1 MTDEA
6 ELSQI
11 WQLLFEIVLDGEKR
25 LAGHFAM
32 HNLTTPQFYVL
43 KTLVE
48 NDGACPIGRLARL
61 HGLTLPTMSGL
72 ITRLEAQTP
81 PLVTRQQDATDRRS
95 IIVRITEEGRARYA
109 DVQSSLLDYLRAI
122 YALLSPEDRRTII
135 EYLSRYVAL
144 IVRGM
149 PMNPQA

>member
-1 MTDEA
+1 MSDDD
-6 ELSQI
+6 ELSRI
-11 WQLLFEIVLDGEKR
+11 WKLLFEIVLDGEKR

-43 KTLVE
+43 KTLIE
-48 NDGACPIGRLARL
+48 QGGTSPIGQVARL

-72 ITRLEAQTP
+72 VTRLEAQTP
-81 PLVTRQQDATDRRS
+81 PLVTRTQAADDRRS
-95 IIVRITEEGRARYA
+95 IIVAITDEGRTRFA

-122 YALLSPEDRRTII
+122 YALLSPQERQTII
-135 EYLSRYVAL
+135 DYLSRYVDL

-149 PMNPQA
+149 PMNPQS